1 MNRLTDTV
9 FQENERRFVPYIMS
23 SHPSYDS
30 SIDIA
35 LTLEAAGVS
44 AIEWGVPF
52 SDPLA
57 DGPVIQDAGDHAR
70 AAGGSLRQAIKG
82 AKEARSRGLTVPMVL
97 FTYVNPVLSVGF
109 EEVIHLMKDAD
120 MDGILIPDLPFEESE
135 ELRDFCNRRGIS
147 LISLVA
153 PSSRNRMEK
162 ISRLGDGFIYYV
174 TSLGVTGT
182 RENFA
187 AELEQTI
194 AELKSTSSVPVL
206 AGFGISTKEHVR
218 YFQSIADGVIVGSA
232 LVRFISE
239 RAEELQQEKQKEKA
253 LEEISSFIKEL
264 TS

>member
-1 MNRLTDTV
+1 MNRLTDAA
-9 FQENERRFVPYIMS
+9 FQNLESRFVPYIMS
-23 SHPSYDS
+23 SHPSYES

-35 LTLEAAGVS
+35 LTLEEAGVS

-70 AAGGSLRQAIKG
+70 AAGGSLRQAIRG
-82 AKEARSRGLTVPMVL
+82 AKEARERGLTVPLVL

-109 EEVIHLMKDAD
+109 EEVIEMMKDAD

-135 ELRDFCNRRGIS
+135 ELRAFCNNRGIS

-153 PSSRNRMEK
+153 PSSRNRMKK
-162 ISRLGDGFIYYV
+162 ISSLGDGFIYYV

-187 AELEQTI
+187 DELAQTI
-194 AELKSTSSVPVL
+194 KELKSTSTVPVL
-206 AGFGISTKEHVR
+206 AGFGISTREHVK
-218 YFQSIADGVIVGSA
+218 YFEGIADGVIVGSA
-232 LVRFISE
+232 LVRFITE
-239 RAEELQQEKQKEKA
+239 RSSQLQEEKSKEHA
-253 LEEISSFIKEL
+253 LEEISSFIKNL